1 MKPVYIHLKYP
12 GNDEVLDQGRDVGI
26 WYSGD
31 KVEMEESVKFK
42 EWKWQRPALKKNI
55 VTTKP
60 KPTYGVVSGILYDKD
75 NPSAIIDGKIL
86 KEGNT
91 IHGVKVIKIYEDKVE
106 FEKNSRKWTQKA
118 GEKADTFW
126 Q

>member
-1 MKPVYIHLKYP
+1 
-12 GNDEVLDQGRDVGI
+12 
-26 WYSGD
+26 
-31 KVEMEESVKFK
+31 
-42 EWKWQRPALKKNI
+42 
-55 VTTKP
+55 
-60 KPTYGVVSGILYDKD
+60 VVSGILYDKD